1 MSRRQILT
9 LLIIIAIAA
18 FSVSALA
25 TNIGGREGLV
35 LGLDLAGGTNLVYEA
50 DFTDLEEGR
59 KADSLKGAKDIIE
72 RRINAYGVSEAI
84 VQIVGGDRISVQLP
98 GVGNITEAEELVG
111 RTAELI
117 FREQATSGSTF
128 LAAPVNAGDTQITVV
143 DVTGLGIETI
153 FVVGSMDSPEA
164 EAKTVKTVEGANNT
178 ITVDSPFEYD
188 HAIDEP
194 VTNVW
199 IPATGTIEGEEI
211 LLTGKYLK
219 PNCFVDINQQTSEAL
234 VRFEW
239 DDVGAKLFS
248 QITGRLIG
256 EPLGIFLDNMLISAP
271 TVQAQIGASGI
282 IEGLNIGEAEM
293 LAIQLNAGALP
304 LPLGHWEDGIFYSG
318 PAASRTVDATLGADS
333 IRMSLIAGIVGV
345 VLLLLFMVIYYRLSG
360 ALACVSLAIYAVV
373 MLMIFKMVPVTLT
386 LAGIAAFILSLG
398 IAVDANVLI
407 FERMKEELRGGK
419 ALKSAIESGFNRA
432 WPAIRDSNISTL
444 ITCAILYWF
453 GSRMF
458 GGAMVMGFALTLGI
472 GVLVSMLTAII
483 VTRSFMRITALTPMA
498 RKVWL
503 FRP

>member
-1 MSRRQILT
+1 MSRRQIIT
-9 LLIIIAIAA
+9 LVVIVAIAA

-50 DFTDLEEGR
+50 DFTDLEEGG

-117 FREQATSGSTF
+117 FREQATGGSTF
-128 LAAPVNAGDTQITVV
+128 LAEAVSVEDTQIAVV
-143 DVTGLGIETI
+143 DITGFGIENI
-153 FVVGSMDSPEA
+153 FVVGSMDSSEA
-164 EAKTVKTVEGANNT
+164 EAKTVKSVDGANNT
-178 ITVDSPFEYD
+178 ITVDSPFEYE
-188 HAIDEP
+188 HAVDEP
-194 VTNVW
+194 VANVW

-219 PNCFVDINQQTSEAL
+219 PNCFVDINQQTTEPL

-239 DDVGAKLFS
+239 DDTGAKLFS
-248 QITGRLIG
+248 QVTGRLIG
-256 EPLGIFLDNMLISAP
+256 QPLGIFLDNMLISAP
-271 TVQAQIGASGI
+271 TVQAQIGASGV

-333 IRMSLIAGIVGV
+333 LRMSLIAGIVGV
-345 VLLLLFMVIYYRLSG
+345 VLLLLFMIIYYRLSG
-360 ALACVSLAIYAVV
+360 GLACVALAIYAVV

-419 ALKSAIESGFNRA
+419 ALRAAIESGFNRA

-472 GVLVSMLTAII
+472 GVLVSMLTAIV
-483 VTRSFMRITALTPMA
+483 VTRSFLRIMPLTPMV
-498 RKVWL
+498 RKIWL

>member
-1 MSRRQILT
+1 MSRSQILT
-9 LLIIIAIAA
+9 LLIIIAIVA

-50 DFTDLEEGR
+50 DFTDIEAGS

-84 VQIVGGDRISVQLP
+84 VQVVGGDRISVQLP

-111 RTAELI
+111 RTAELV
-117 FREQATSGSTF
+117 FREQATSGTTF
-128 LAAPVNAGDTQITVV
+128 LAAPVNAGDTEITVV
-143 DVTGLGIETI
+143 DVTGFGMENI

-164 EAKTVKTVEGANNT
+164 EAKTVKTVDGANNT

-188 HAIDEP
+188 HTIDES

-211 LLTGKYLK
+211 ALTGVYLK
-219 PNCFVDINQQTSEAL
+219 PNCFVDINQQTNEPL

-239 DDVGAKLFS
+239 DDTGAKLFS

-271 TVQAQIGASGI
+271 TVKSQIGARGV

-304 LPLGHWEDGIFYSG
+304 LPLGHWENGIFYSG

-345 VLLLLFMVIYYRLSG
+345 VLLLLFMIIYYRLSG
-360 ALACVSLAIYAVV
+360 VLACIALAIYAVV

-407 FERMKEELRGGK
+407 FERMKEEIRGGK
-419 ALKSAIESGFNRA
+419 ALRAAIESGFNRA

-472 GVLVSMLTAII
+472 GVLVSMLTAMV
-483 VTRSFMRITALTPMA
+483 VTRSFLRTIATTPVA
-498 RKVWL
+498 KKVSL

>member
-50 DFTDLEEGR
+50 DFTDLEEAR

-117 FREQATSGSTF
+117 FREQATGGSTF
-128 LAAPVNAGDTQITVV
+128 LAEAVSVEDTQIAVV
-143 DVTGLGIETI
+143 DITGFGIENI
-153 FVVGSMDSPEA
+153 FVVGSMDSSEA
-164 EAKTVKTVEGANNT
+164 EAKTVKSVDGANNT
-178 ITVDSPFEYD
+178 ITVDSPFEYE
-188 HAIDEP
+188 HAVDEP
-194 VTNVW
+194 VANVW

-219 PNCFVDINQQTSEAL
+219 PNCFVDINQQTNEPL

-239 DDVGAKLFS
+239 DDTGAKLFS
-248 QITGRLIG
+248 QVTGRLIG
-256 EPLGIFLDNMLISAP
+256 QPLGIFLDNMLISAP
-271 TVQAQIGASGI
+271 TVQAQIGASGV

-333 IRMSLIAGIVGV
+333 LRMSLIAGIVGV
-345 VLLLLFMVIYYRLSG
+345 VLLLLFMIIYYRLSG
-360 ALACVSLAIYAVV
+360 GLACVALAIYAVV

-419 ALKSAIESGFNRA
+419 ALRAAIESGFNRA

-472 GVLVSMLTAII
+472 GVLVSMLTAIV
-483 VTRSFMRITALTPMA
+483 VTRSFLRIMPLTPMV
-498 RKVWL
+498 RKIWL

>member
-50 DFTDLEEGR
+50 DFTDLEEGG

-128 LAAPVNAGDTQITVV
+128 LVEAVSVEDTHITVV
-143 DVTGLGIETI
+143 DVTGFGIENI
-153 FVVGSMDSPEA
+153 FVVGAMDSPEA
-164 EAKTVKTVEGANNT
+164 EAKTVKTVDGANNT

-219 PNCFVDINQQTSEAL
+219 PNCFVDINQQTNEPL

-239 DDVGAKLFS
+239 DDTGAKLFS

-256 EPLGIFLDNMLISAP
+256 QPLGIFLDNMLISAP
-271 TVQAQIGASGI
+271 TVQAQIGASGV

-333 IRMSLIAGIVGV
+333 LRMSLIAGIVGV
-345 VLLLLFMVIYYRLSG
+345 VLLLLFMIIYYRLSG
-360 ALACVSLAIYAVV
+360 GLACVALAIYAVV

-419 ALKSAIESGFNRA
+419 ALRAAIESGFNRA

-472 GVLVSMLTAII
+472 GVLVSMLTAIV
-483 VTRSFMRITALTPMA
+483 VTRSFLRIMPLTPMV
-498 RKVWL
+498 RKIWL

>member
-1 MSRRQILT
+1 MSRRQIIT
-9 LLIIIAIAA
+9 LVVIIAIAA

-35 LGLDLAGGTNLVYEA
+35 LGLDLAGGTNLIYEA
-50 DFTDLEEGR
+50 DYTDIEEGR

-111 RTAELI
+111 RTAELV

-143 DVTGLGIETI
+143 DVTGLGIENI

-219 PNCFVDINQQTSEAL
+219 PNCFVDINQQTNEAL

-256 EPLGIFLDNMLISAP
+256 EPLGIFLDNMLVSAP

-345 VLLLLFMVIYYRLSG
+345 VLLLLFMIIYYRLSG

-419 ALKSAIESGFNRA
+419 ALRAAIESGFNRA

-472 GVLVSMLTAII
+472 GVLVSMLTAIV
-483 VTRSFMRITALTPMA
+483 VTRSFLRIMPLTPMV